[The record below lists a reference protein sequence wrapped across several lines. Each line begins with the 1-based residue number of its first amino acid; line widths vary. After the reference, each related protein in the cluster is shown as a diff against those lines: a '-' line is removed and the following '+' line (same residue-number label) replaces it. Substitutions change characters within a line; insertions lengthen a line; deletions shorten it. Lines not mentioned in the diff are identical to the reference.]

1 MIARYHSFNNTGK
14 YLFFSEL
21 IILFCQI
28 ISVIFSIIY
37 YIIKYDFF
45 ELTIANIIS
54 FVLFL
59 IPFIIDICTNY
70 NFTGKNSLKII
81 PNIICI
87 FFSGIFLLYVF
98 ISGIGFC
105 MGGCKK
111 EHPLNVLHGITLLLM
126 AFFAFNYLIT
136 GIKDFLISI
145 YENKNTNNEHFIE
158 GNYNVIVTTNDMN
171 GYTIGSNITQN

>member
-1 MIARYHSFNNTGK
+1 
-14 YLFFSEL
+14 
-21 IILFCQI
+21 
-28 ISVIFSIIY
+28 
-37 YIIKYDFF
+37 
-45 ELTIANIIS
+45 
-54 FVLFL
+54 
-59 IPFIIDICTNY
+59 
-70 NFTGKNSLKII
+70 
-81 PNIICI
+81 
-87 FFSGIFLLYVF
+87 
-98 ISGIGFC
+98 